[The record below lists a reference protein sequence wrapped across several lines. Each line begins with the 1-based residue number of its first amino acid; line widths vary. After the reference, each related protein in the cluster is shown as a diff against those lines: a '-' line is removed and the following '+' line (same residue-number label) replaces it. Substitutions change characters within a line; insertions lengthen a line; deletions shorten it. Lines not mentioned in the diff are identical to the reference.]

1 MAWALL
7 IVTTLGFRLFDAG
20 LAGLWRG
27 ALDDCSAANHYV
39 AHEQRDSPARLRQRV
54 RSIRGRPMIRKVARN
69 VAAAVCLL
77 IGIAGLF
84 LPFIQGIAMIIL
96 AVLIADFEAKERL
109 LERYRHT
116 RIGRHIWDRHQ
127 ARKARDAARRG
138 SAPESDP
145 EPDSETLPPAPRE

>member
-1 MAWALL
+1 M
-7 IVTTLGFRLFDAG
+7 
-20 LAGLWRG
+20 
-27 ALDDCSAANHYV
+27 
-39 AHEQRDSPARLRQRV
+39 
-54 RSIRGRPMIRKVARN
+54 MRKVARN
-69 VAAAVCLL
+69 ALAAVCLL

-127 ARKARDAARRG
+127 ARKARDAARLRN
-138 SAPESDP
+138 AQAQELDP
-145 EPDSETLPPAPRE
+145 EPDSETLPQEALESNPADK

>member
-1 MAWALL
+1 
-7 IVTTLGFRLFDAG
+7 
-20 LAGLWRG
+20 
-27 ALDDCSAANHYV
+27 
-39 AHEQRDSPARLRQRV
+39 
-54 RSIRGRPMIRKVARN
+54 MIRKAARN

-77 IGIAGLF
+77 VGIAGLF

-127 ARKARDAARRG
+127 ARKARDAARSG
-138 SAPESDP
+138 SALETDP
-145 EPDSETLPPAPRE
+145 EPDSETLPPSTLESGPAEK